1 MLFPGHERSRRLL
14 GHLAN
19 SCDTPRAQEQTNLDK
34 HGRGTQPL
42 NFDSSPDNKQIR
54 ELVTSPIMKQKQS
67 SEVAPAQTG
76 ARLENEWPNGKP
88 PTGPRKRLQHTS
100 QFPSRRQTSA
110 SEIGEKLAA
119 DASSAWIVQG
129 PSPSMNRHTGTNSL
143 ATTKV
148 SGRLASGTHST
159 LESSVGAKSCTR
171 QSGRKISPVEARI
184 NVTTPASTTEKESR
198 KQSNRTPDMHPQGNL
213 ELSEYS
219 PPDSISMLRPT
230 STSQKSPSL
239 HHSHFIAVGTN
250 LRHNIGI
257 AMNSPKWSANK
268 TETSNASSPLGVRHR
283 DIAYVI
289 KHSQRCCSE
298 TASVTSGA
306 SSVAEKSSS
315 SSISSISSTLQLSL
329 CHICKKPPFRE
340 KLKGCFECSRHYHK
354 GCANPKDR

>member
-1 MLFPGHERSRRLL
+1 M
-14 GHLAN
+14 
-19 SCDTPRAQEQTNLDK
+19 
-34 HGRGTQPL
+34 
-42 NFDSSPDNKQIR
+42 
-54 ELVTSPIMKQKQS
+54 
-67 SEVAPAQTG
+67 
-76 ARLENEWPNGKP
+76 
-88 PTGPRKRLQHTS
+88 
-100 QFPSRRQTSA
+100 
-110 SEIGEKLAA
+110 
-119 DASSAWIVQG
+119 
-129 PSPSMNRHTGTNSL
+129 
-143 ATTKV
+143 
-148 SGRLASGTHST
+148 
-159 LESSVGAKSCTR
+159 
-171 QSGRKISPVEARI
+171 

-198 KQSNRTPDMHPQGNL
+198 NQSNSTPDMHPQGNL

-257 AMNSPKWSANK
+257 AMNNPKWSANK

-289 KHSQRCCSE
+289 KHSQRSCSE

-315 SSISSISSTLQLSL
+315 SSSISSTLQLSV